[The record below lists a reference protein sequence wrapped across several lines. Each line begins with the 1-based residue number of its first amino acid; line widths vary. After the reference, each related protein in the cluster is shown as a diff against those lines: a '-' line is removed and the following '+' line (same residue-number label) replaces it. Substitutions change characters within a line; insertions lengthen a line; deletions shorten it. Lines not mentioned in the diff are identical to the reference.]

1 VRDDVTRSPVVAGNQ
16 TCNLMFNDDTCG
28 VEDGGEGVDDVVVA
42 LVEES
47 GLDARGLMD
56 SFLVVVVVA
65 VAAFGRSSDLSES
78 VLHDLFKDV
87 RGNFRTE
94 VLVGDC
100 EVDGTGDE
108 AGCADD
114 ASL

>member
-1 VRDDVTRSPVVAGNQ
+1 
-16 TCNLMFNDDTCG
+16 MFYDDTCG
-28 VEDGGEGVDDVVVA
+28 VKDGGEGVDDVVVA

-56 SFLVVVVVA
+56 SFLVVGVIA
-65 VAAFGRSSDLSES
+65 VAAFCGSSDLD
-78 VLHDLFKDV
+78 DLLEDV
-87 RGNFRTE
+87 RGDFRTE

-108 AGCADD
+108 AG
-114 ASL
+114 